1 MRLSS
6 RRLSIVWSVLW
17 MLPLLTAMA
26 EAAPEPVTFTF
37 TVPSDRGNPFARDI
51 WAEVITPSGQTVR
64 LPAFFT
70 GGQQFAV
77 RVRAEALGEYQLGRI
92 TEVIKGV
99 PATHTAKLVGR
110 DKVRVRAIED
120 RPSVQSVTG
129 ASARLVLSTGATYVP
144 IGANLAWADK
154 DRVTF
159 HLRALAAFGD
169 AGLNWTRIWMV
180 HWSGLNLDWLPE
192 DMGRSPPPGFFDLRV
207 AADWDKIVS
216 MAEDK
221 GVYLQIVL
229 QYHGQYSTGANPNWR
244 QNPWN
249 AANPG
254 GFLHSPAEFFTSPAA
269 KGLTALKYR
278 YIVARWGYS
287 PAVLAWEL
295 FNEVHWVDAMKH
307 DEAAVARWHSEM
319 AAYIRSIDSYRHL
332 VTTSTEDLRSLIYAD
347 LDYFQ
352 PHLYPADILAGA
364 RFFDPPPDQ
373 LNRPVFYGEAGDDH
387 LPLTPEQKASA
398 IAIVPPVWSSLM
410 GMGRYPAQPWL
421 GEQLIEKGRLDEL
434 RAVARFLDA
443 TNLGGRDGL
452 TAFSPLLECS
462 TRIPLVL
469 GGGQFWRRRPELEI
483 TVPLDGSQ
491 LPVFADIPRILV
503 GSPESL
509 AEGYPGR
516 VTYHFDLSRAVT
528 LRLHVADTGANG
540 AVIRAMLDGQIV
552 ATHSWAP
559 HPANADGGSAS
570 PATELSFAA
579 DAGIHTLV
587 VDNPGGPDWVDLAD
601 LDFGLDVPVLA
612 AVGKRA
618 GDFLALWVWHRAGV
632 FALNPPAPV
641 TGTLLLADVPAGTWH
656 VTWWD
661 TLKGVPTA
669 PVTLTHEGGLLR
681 LPTPP
686 IARHAAVVLTR

>member
-1 MRLSS
+1 
-6 RRLSIVWSVLW
+6 
-17 MLPLLTAMA
+17 MLLFLKAVA
-26 EAAPEPVTFTF
+26 QASPEPVTFAF
-37 TVPSDRGNPFARDI
+37 AVPSDQGNPFARDI
-51 WAEVITPSGQTVR
+51 WAEVVTPSGKTMR

-70 GGQQFAV
+70 GGEQFAV
-77 RVRAEALGEYQLGRI
+77 RARVEAPGEYRFGKV
-92 TEVIKGV
+92 TEGIKGRTV
-99 PATHTAKLVGR
+99 VLTAKLVGR

-120 RPSVQSVTG
+120 RPSVQCAAG
-129 ASARLVLSTGATYVP
+129 IPARLVLSTGATYVP
-144 IGANLAWADK
+144 IGANLAWASSG
-154 DRVTF
+154 RGEF
-159 HLRALAAFGD
+159 YRRAFEAFAK

-192 DMGRSPPPGFFDLRV
+192 DMGKSPPPGSLDLRV

-229 QYHGQYSTGANPNWR
+229 QYHGQYSTVANSNWR

-254 GFLHSPAEFFTSPAA
+254 GFLPSPAEFFTAPVA
-269 KGLTALKYR
+269 KELTALKYR

-287 PAVLAWEL
+287 SAVLAWEL
-295 FNEVHWVDAMKH
+295 FNEVHWTDAMARDH

-319 AAYIRSIDSYRHL
+319 AAYIRSVDPYHHL
-332 VTTSTEDLRSLIYAD
+332 VTTSTENLRSPIYAD
-347 LDYFQ
+347 MDYFQ
-352 PHLYPADILAGA
+352 PHLYPANILAGA
-364 RFFDPPPDQ
+364 RFFDPPPDR
-373 LNRPVFYGEAGDDH
+373 LERPVFYGEAGDDH
-387 LPLTPEQKASA
+387 LPLTPEEKASGN
-398 IAIVPPVWSSLM
+398 AIVPPVWSSLM

-434 RAVARFLDA
+434 GAVARFLVA
-443 TNLGGRDGL
+443 TSLGKRDGL
-452 TAFSPLLECS
+452 TAFSPLVEC
-462 TRIPLVL
+462 TARVPLVL
-469 GGGQFWRRRPELEI
+469 GGGQFWRRRPDLEI
-483 TVPLDGSQ
+483 TVPLDGSE
-491 LPVFADIPRILV
+491 LPAFADIPRILV

-516 VTYHFDLSRAVT
+516 VTYHFDLPRSVT
-528 LRLHVADTGANG
+528 IRLHVADTGAKG
-540 AVIRAMLDGQIV
+540 AAIRATLDGQIV
-552 ATHSWAP
+552 AAHSWPP
-559 HPANADGGSAS
+559 HPANSGDINA
-570 PATELSFAA
+570 PTATELPFSA
-579 DAGIHTLV
+579 DAGAHTLV

-601 LDFGLDVPVLA
+601 IDFGLDTSALA

-618 GDFLALWVWHRAGV
+618 SDFLAFWVWHRAGV

-661 TLKGVPTA
+661 TLKGIPATL
-669 PVTLTHEGGLLR
+669 VTIMHEGGLLR

-686 IARHAAVVLTR
+686 IARLAAVVLTR